1 MKKINKKYAL
11 GIVFFLA
18 WFLTTFCAIP
28 ENNNLKL
35 FIVTSIYYYIGIV
48 IVAVVRIR
56 EQYQQLQTKTGDEY
70 LVAKGNFENDLSLV
84 ALIATCTVVEI
95 IYCCLHEFTGSSFLH
110 GLVCTASFFPTIYFV
125 TALVFKKRCKTLV
138 NSTKSLAGI
147 EMDKIVLR
155 NFKPFE
161 KSLMVT
167 IILLN
172 LFPIVGYFKTDS
184 IEILLFV
191 SVLIIMITFIFLN
204 ESKFRA
210 KEALYKMEGTEK
222 KFHIDVLSSLQESH
236 SLIFFAIVFAA
247 GSGFLVSLE
256 AMASEVAVFLLVG
269 VATIANLC
277 FSTSDMNCVKLIYLT
292 RELDETKKQE
302 VKETTQN

>member
-1 MKKINKKYAL
+1 MKKINKKYVF

-18 WFLTTFCAIP
+18 WFLTTFCTTS
-28 ENNNLKL
+28 ELTNLKL
-35 FIVTSIYYYIGIV
+35 FIVTSIYCYIGTV
-48 IVAVVRIR
+48 IVAAVRIR
-56 EQYQQLQTKTGDEY
+56 EQYQQLQAKTGDEY
-70 LVAKGNFENDLSLV
+70 LVAKGSFENDLSLV
-84 ALIATCTVVEI
+84 ALIAVCTVVEI

-138 NSTKSLAGI
+138 NSTKSLAGVEI
-147 EMDKIVLR
+147 DKTVLR
-155 NFKPFE
+155 ILKPFQ
-161 KSLMVT
+161 KSLVAV

-172 LFPIVGYFKTDS
+172 LFSMIGYFKTNV

-191 SVLIIMITFIFLN
+191 SVLILMITFIFLN

-222 KFHIDVLSSLQESH
+222 RFHIDVLSSLQESH

-256 AMASEVAVFLLVG
+256 AMVPEVAVLLLVG

-292 RELDETKKQE
+292 RELDEVKKQE
-302 VKETTQN
+302 GKETTQN

>member
-84 ALIATCTVVEI
+84 ALIAACTVVEI

>member
-1 MKKINKKYAL
+1 M
-11 GIVFFLA
+11 
-18 WFLTTFCAIP
+18 
-28 ENNNLKL
+28 